1 MNSLYNLSF
10 ENMYNSITM
19 SCRTEQISIT
29 SYIEMGDE
37 GVFILEFNSEWL
49 EKSICSKENMFEDV
63 ILLYEEMLNVFNDVE
78 LENRA
83 L

>member
-1 MNSLYNLSF
+1 
-10 ENMYNSITM
+10 MYNSITM

-49 EKSICSKENMFEDV
+49 EKSIYSKENMFEDV
-63 ILLYEEMLNVFNDVE
+63 ILLYEEILNVFNDVE

>member
-1 MNSLYNLSF
+1 
-10 ENMYNSITM
+10 
-19 SCRTEQISIT
+19 
-29 SYIEMGDE
+29 MGDE

-49 EKSICSKENMFEDV
+49 EKSICTKENMFEDV
-63 ILLYEEMLNVFNDVE
+63 ILLYEELLNIFNDVE

>member
-1 MNSLYNLSF
+1 
-10 ENMYNSITM
+10 M

-49 EKSICSKENMFEDV
+49 EKSIYSKENMFEDV
-63 ILLYEEMLNVFNDVE
+63 ILLYEEILNVFNDVE